1 MTIFES
7 FNWEDK
13 KGSFQESC
21 NDSENNVPEIDTDI
35 AKEFIPSE
43 LKVLLRHQEVAFET
57 KLEKAQNEVRRVSQ
71 VNEDLVQQVEDYS
84 LELDFIR
91 YNKIF
96 INP

>member
-1 MTIFES
+1 MINFES

-21 NDSENNVPEIDTDI
+21 NDSENNIPEIDTDI
-35 AKEFIPSE
+35 TKEFIPSE
-43 LKVLLRHQEVAFET
+43 LKVLLRHQEVEFET

-91 YNKIF
+91 YF
-96 INP
+96 INL